1 MMELYLK
8 LEALMT
14 KYNYDC
20 AILDIMDLVWYRLTY
35 EEHDELNARG
45 HLNLQPGSTTD

>member
-8 LEALMT
+8 LEALMV
-14 KYNYDC
+14 KHNYDC
-20 AILDIMDLVWYRLTY
+20 AILDILDLVWYRLTD

-45 HLNLQPGSTTD
+45 KFDGQSFTPTD